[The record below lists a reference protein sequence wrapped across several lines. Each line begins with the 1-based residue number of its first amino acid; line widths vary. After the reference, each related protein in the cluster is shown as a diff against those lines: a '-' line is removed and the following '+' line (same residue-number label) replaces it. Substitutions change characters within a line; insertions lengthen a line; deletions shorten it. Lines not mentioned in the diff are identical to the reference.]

1 MSEFNIVLASN
12 ESTVVSE
19 YTPEGKRSESYQSE
33 AELEKE
39 FIKMLGSQGYQY
51 ITIHEEKDLVTNL
64 RAQLEK
70 LNGYTFTESEW
81 KRFFENN
88 IANANEGIVEKTRK
102 IWS

>member
-19 YTPEGKRSESYQSE
+19 YTPEGKRSDSYQSE

-64 RAQLEK
+64 RAQLEN
-70 LNGYTFTESEW
+70 LNGYTFTD
-81 KRFFENN
+81 
-88 IANANEGIVEKTRK
+88 G
-102 IWS
+102 

>member
-1 MSEFNIVLASN
+1 MLASN

-19 YTPEGKRSESYQSE
+19 YTPEGKRSDSYQSE

-70 LNGYTFTESEW
+70 LNDYTFTESEW

-88 IANANEGIVEKTRK
+88 IANANEGIIEKQERYRQTTCRY
-102 IWS
+102 